1 MSVSMERYQSFDFRT
16 TLFPKEI
23 TAVNEHL
30 NEVANGG
37 KSLLGMNALERAD
50 THVASAYRL

>member
-1 MSVSMERYQSFDFRT
+1 MERYQSFDFRT